1 MDVNRDIKYPLLV
14 IYNMLYTSFLFAYQ
28 NHYVNVIE
36 MVILMIILVFVYLF
50 CRYLFRESSCPLFN
64 FGTDALHAQIFGITY
79 RKHLDLIIL

>member
-1 MDVNRDIKYPLLV
+1 MERYQISSADNIQHAVHFI
-14 IYNMLYTSFLFAYQ
+14 IFAYQ

-36 MVILMIILVFVYLF
+36 RFILMTILVFVYLF
-50 CRYLFRESSCPLFN
+50 CRYLFRESSCPLFS